1 MGTVC
6 HVSPHPTM
14 VTSGA
19 FCPAGGR
26 SGAAKRGVSWYSRNV
41 AQAPDASPPF
51 VLEVRERRLICA
63 RVFRLSERE
72 SARAYARDLGAMCVR
87 IAAHS
92 PVLCAD
98 HRPVLVYAPEVAD
111 ELVRLFTAMN
121 SVLSRIAVL
130 GAPTNA
136 TLIMQL
142 GRIIRE
148 AGNPSRQLFTDAAKA
163 DEFLGAALDEPARA
177 ALSAFLAG

>member
-1 MGTVC
+1 M
-6 HVSPHPTM
+6 
-14 VTSGA
+14 
-19 FCPAGGR
+19 
-26 SGAAKRGVSWYSRNV
+26 
-41 AQAPDASPPF
+41 
-51 VLEVRERRLICA
+51 
-63 RVFRLSERE
+63 
-72 SARAYARDLGAMCVR
+72 
-87 IAAHS
+87 
-92 PVLCAD
+92 
-98 HRPVLVYAPEVAD
+98 LVYAPEVAD

-163 DEFLGAALDEPARA
+163 DEFLGAALDEAARA